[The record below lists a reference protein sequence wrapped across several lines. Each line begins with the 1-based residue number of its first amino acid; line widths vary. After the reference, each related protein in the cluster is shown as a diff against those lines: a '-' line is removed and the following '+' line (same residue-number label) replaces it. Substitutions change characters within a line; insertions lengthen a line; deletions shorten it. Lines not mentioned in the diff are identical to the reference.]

1 MLMFD
6 KLFHESLAYL
16 PDFQVDA
23 AHLDQ
28 SCELVETMCLTD
40 GVVVRLPF
48 HLARMQ
54 AACQV
59 LGWRDISED
68 LPELWAAT
76 SAQMSEDCRQGR
88 TMARIVYGAEGIRSI
103 TFQSYA
109 PRLVRSL
116 RLVVAD
122 HVDYALKSTNR
133 KVITECFN
141 QRNGCDDVLIVRDH
155 LLTDTSIANIALWHE
170 QHNRWYTPARPLLR
184 GTHRAFLLR
193 TGTIFE
199 DSALTLDRLSEFSRI
214 RLFNAML
221 AWGEIELP
229 VVTLLPPTT
238 H

>member
-1 MLMFD
+1 MFD
-6 KLFHESLAYL
+6 KLFQQSVTYL
-16 PDFQVDA
+16 PDFQMDA
-23 AHLDQ
+23 AHLAQ
-28 SCELVETMCLTD
+28 SFELVETMCLID
-40 GVVVRLPF
+40 GAVVRWHF

-54 AACQV
+54 AACQA
-59 LGWRDISED
+59 LGWRNISED
-68 LPELWAAT
+68 LSELWAVT
-76 SAQMSEDCRQGR
+76 SAQMPEDCRQGR

-122 HVDYALKSTNR
+122 HVDYALKSTDR
-133 KVITECFN
+133 RVITECFD
-141 QRNGCDDVLIVRDH
+141 RRKGCDDVLMVRH
-155 LLTDTSIANIALWHE
+155 NLLTDTSIANIALWHE

-184 GTHRAFLLR
+184 GTHRAALLR
-193 TGTIFE
+193 AGTIHE
-199 DSALTLDRLSEFSRI
+199 DTALTLDRLSEFSRI

-229 VVTLLPPTT
+229 MVALLPPTT

>member
-1 MLMFD
+1 MFD
-6 KLFHESLAYL
+6 SLFQQSVTYL
-16 PDFQVDA
+16 PDFQVNA
-23 AHLDQ
+23 APSSLI
-28 SCELVETMCLTD
+28 CELVESLCLID
-40 GVVVRLPF
+40 GAVLRWPF

-54 AACQV
+54 VSCQA

-76 SAQMSEDCRQGR
+76 SVQMPEDCRQGR

-109 PRLVRSL
+109 PRLLRSL
-116 RLVVAD
+116 RLVLAD
-122 HVDYALKSTNR
+122 HVNYALKSTNR
-133 KVITECFN
+133 SGIMQCFD
-141 QRNGCDDVLIVRDH
+141 QRNGCDDVLMVRDN

-170 QHNRWYTPARPLLR
+170 QLCRWYTPARPLLR
-184 GTHRAFLLR
+184 GTHRAALLR
-193 TGTIFE
+193 AGSIIE
-199 DSALTLDRLSEFSRI
+199 DPALSLDRLEEFSRI

-229 VVTLLPPTT
+229 MVALLPLTA

>member
-1 MLMFD
+1 MFD
-6 KLFHESLAYL
+6 KLFQESLAYL

-23 AHLDQ
+23 AHLDLP
-28 SCELVETMCLTD
+28 SELVETMCLTD
-40 GVVVRLPF
+40 GAVVRLPF

-54 AACQV
+54 AACQA
-59 LGWRDISED
+59 LGWRDVSED
-68 LPELWAAT
+68 LPELWVAT
-76 SAQMSEDCRQGR
+76 SAQMPEDCRQGR

-103 TFQSYA
+103 TFRSYA

-122 HVDYALKSTNR
+122 HVDYALKSTDR
-133 KVITECFN
+133 KVIT
-141 QRNGCDDVLIVRDH
+141 DH

-170 QHNRWYTPARPLLR
+170 QHSRWYTPARPLLR
-184 GTHRAFLLR
+184 GTHRAALLLA
-193 TGTIFE
+193 GTIHE
-199 DSALTLDRLSEFSRI
+199 DTALTLDRLSEFSRI

-229 VVTLLPPTT
+229 MVALLPPTA

>member
-1 MLMFD
+1 MFD

-40 GVVVRLPF
+40 GAVVRLPF

-54 AACQV
+54 AACQA
-59 LGWRDISED
+59 LGWRDVSAD
-68 LPELWAAT
+68 LPELWVAT
-76 SAQMSEDCRQGR
+76 TAQMPEDCRQGR
-88 TMARIVYGAEGIRSI
+88 AMVRIVYGAEGIRSI

-116 RLVVAD
+116 RLVEAN
-122 HVDYALKSTNR
+122 HVDYALKSTDR
-133 KVITECFN
+133 KVITECFD
-141 QRNGCDDVLIVRDH
+141 QRNGCDDVLMVRDN

-170 QHNRWYTPARPLLR
+170 QHNLWYTPARPLLR

-193 TGTIFE
+193 TGIIFE

>member
-1 MLMFD
+1 MFD

-16 PDFQVDA
+16 PDLQVDT
-23 AHLDQ
+23 AHLALP
-28 SCELVETMCLTD
+28 SELVETMCLTD
-40 GVVVRLPF
+40 GAVVRLPF

-54 AACQV
+54 ASCQA
-59 LGWRDISED
+59 LAWRDVSKE
-68 LPELWAAT
+68 LPKHWATA
-76 SAQMSEDCRQGR
+76 SAQMPEDCCQGR

-103 TFQSYA
+103 TFRSYA

-122 HVDYALKSTNR
+122 HVDYALKSTDR
-133 KVITECFN
+133 KVITECFD
-141 QRNGCDDVLIVRDH
+141 QRNGCDDVLMVRDH

-170 QHNRWYTPARPLLR
+170 QHRRWYTPARPLLR

-193 TGTIFE
+193 TGIIFE
-199 DSALTLDRLSEFSRI
+199 DSALTLDHLSEFSRI

-229 VVTLLPPTT
+229 MVALLPPIT

>member
-1 MLMFD
+1 MFD

-16 PDFQVDA
+16 PDLQVDT
-23 AHLDQ
+23 AHLTLT
-28 SCELVETMCLTD
+28 SELVETMCLTD
-40 GVVVRLPF
+40 GAVVRLPF

-54 AACQV
+54 AACQA
-59 LGWRDISED
+59 LGWRDVSED
-68 LPELWAAT
+68 LPELWGAT
-76 SAQMSEDCRQGR
+76 SAQMLEDCRQGR

-133 KVITECFN
+133 KVITECFD

-155 LLTDTSIANIALWHE
+155 LLTDTSIANIALWRE

>member
-1 MLMFD
+1 MFD

-23 AHLDQ
+23 AHLALP
-28 SCELVETMCLTD
+28 SELVETMCLTD
-40 GVVVRLPF
+40 GAVVRWHF

-54 AACQV
+54 AACQA

-76 SAQMSEDCRQGR
+76 SAQMSEDGRQGR

-116 RLVVAD
+116 RLVEAN

-133 KVITECFN
+133 KVITECFD
-141 QRNGCDDVLIVRDH
+141 QRNGCDDVLMVRDD

-170 QHNRWYTPARPLLR
+170 QHRRWYTPARPLLR

-193 TGTIFE
+193 AGTIFE

-229 VVTLLPPTT
+229 MVALLPLTA

>member
-1 MLMFD
+1 MFD
-6 KLFHESLAYL
+6 QLFQESLIYL
-16 PDFQVDA
+16 PDFQANVA
-23 AHLDQ
+23 PSSLI
-28 SCELVETMCLTD
+28 CELVESLCLID
-40 GVVVRLPF
+40 GAVLRWPF

-54 AACQV
+54 ASCQA
-59 LGWRDISED
+59 LAWRDVSKE
-68 LPELWAAT
+68 LPKHWATA
-76 SAQMSEDCRQGR
+76 SAQMPEDCCQGR

-103 TFQSYA
+103 TFRSYA

-116 RLVVAD
+116 RLVEAN

-133 KVITECFN
+133 RAIMECFD
-141 QRNGCDDVLIVRDH
+141 QRNGCDDVLMVRDKCF
-155 LLTDTSIANIALWHE
+155 TDTSIANIALWHE
-170 QHNRWYTPARPLLR
+170 QHRRWYTPARPLLR

-193 TGTIFE
+193 AGTIFE

-229 VVTLLPPTT
+229 VVALLPLTA

>member
-1 MLMFD
+1 MFD

-40 GVVVRLPF
+40 GAVVRLPF

-76 SAQMSEDCRQGR
+76 SAQMPEDCRQGR

-133 KVITECFN
+133 KVITECFD

-155 LLTDTSIANIALWHE
+155 LLTDTSIANIALWRE

-199 DSALTLDRLSEFSRI
+199 ASALTLDRLSEFSRI

>member
-1 MLMFD
+1 MFD

-40 GVVVRLPF
+40 GAVVRLPF

-76 SAQMSEDCRQGR
+76 SAQMPEDCRQGR

-133 KVITECFN
+133 KVITECFD

-155 LLTDTSIANIALWHE
+155 LLTDTSIANIA
-170 QHNRWYTPARPLLR
+170 
-184 GTHRAFLLR
+184 
-193 TGTIFE
+193 
-199 DSALTLDRLSEFSRI
+199 
-214 RLFNAML
+214 
-221 AWGEIELP
+221 
-229 VVTLLPPTT
+229 
-238 H
+238 

>member
-1 MLMFD
+1 MLD
-6 KLFHESLAYL
+6 KLLQESLIYL
-16 PDFQVDA
+16 PDFQVNA
-23 AHLDQ
+23 APSALI
-28 SCELVETMCLTD
+28 CELVESLCLID
-40 GVVVRLPF
+40 GAVVRLPF

-54 AACQV
+54 VTCQV
-59 LGWRDISED
+59 LGWRDVSED

-103 TFQSYA
+103 TFRSYF

-116 RLVVAD
+116 RLVEAN

-133 KVITECFN
+133 SAITECFD
-141 QRNGCDDVLIVRDH
+141 QRNGCDDVLMVRH
-155 LLTDTSIANIALWHE
+155 NLLTDTSIANIALWHE
-170 QHNRWYTPARPLLR
+170 QYNRWYTPARPLLR
-184 GTHRAFLLR
+184 GTHRAALLR
-193 TGTIFE
+193 AGTIHE

-229 VVTLLPPTT
+229 MVALLPLTA